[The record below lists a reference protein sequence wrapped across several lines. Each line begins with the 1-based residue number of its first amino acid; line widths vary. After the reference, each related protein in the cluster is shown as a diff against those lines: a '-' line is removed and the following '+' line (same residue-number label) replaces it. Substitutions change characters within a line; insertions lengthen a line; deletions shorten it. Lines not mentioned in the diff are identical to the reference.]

1 MIGTMIE
8 FQHRIRAAQRERQTS
23 LCLSLDIVIAD
34 TPLPIQPADE
44 PMLPFARA
52 IIEATTDLVCAYQIR
67 PVFFLAEGGSGM
79 IALERIVRLIP
90 ESTPLI
96 IDLRLDDTSEGAL
109 AARAAF
115 YQYQGRAVT
124 ARPGFPDAAARA
136 LASFDRGGQG
146 VLAVFD
152 GAPVALSAAW
162 QGYSIAASR
171 SADAA
176 EARRLNPAG
185 IALYQHVDGLDS
197 LAARALAGPG
207 SIFVVDRSVLYASRR
222 MTFAEDARAA
232 TLRLRERLWT

>member
-1 MIGTMIE
+1 MITAMNA
-8 FQHRIRAAQRERQTS
+8 FQERIRAAQRERQTS

-52 IIEATTDLVCAYQIR
+52 IIDATSDLVCAYQIR

-90 ESTPLI
+90 DSTPLI
-96 IDLRLDDTSEGAL
+96 IDLRLDAAGEAAL

-115 YQYQGRAVT
+115 YQYKGSAVT
-124 ARPGFPDAAARA
+124 ARLGMPEEA
-136 LASFDRGGQG
+136 LQTLAQHDRGGQG
-146 VLAVFD
+146 VLAVLD
-152 GAPVALSAAW
+152 GAPVTLSAAW

-176 EARRLNPAG
+176 EARRLNPDG
-185 IALYQHVDGLDS
+185 VGLYQHADALDS
-197 LAARALAGPG
+197 RATRALAGPG
-207 SIFVVDRSVLYASRR
+207 SVFVVDRSVLYASRR

-232 TLRLRERLWT
+232 AHQLRERFGA